1 VSEHQAGP
9 LAESLIVA
17 PQTRMSAGMEKTF
30 SPVTILTTVNAP
42 FRNALDAGQLA
53 ACLMDVSAAK
63 LNSGQVSAFFGEVPV
78 DDQVAFA
85 KAKDIPLT
93 LMTKVAKAFSAY
105 SGETYPI
112 AA

>member
-1 VSEHQAGP
+1 MF
-9 LAESLIVA
+9 
-17 PQTRMSAGMEKTF
+17 TGMEKTF
-30 SPVTILTTVNAP
+30 SPVAILTTINAP
-42 FRNALDAGQLA
+42 FSNALDAGQLA
-53 ACLMDVSAAK
+53 ACLMDVTAAK
-63 LNSGQVSAFFGEVPV
+63 LKPGHVSAFFGEVPV
-78 DDQVAFA
+78 EDQVAFA